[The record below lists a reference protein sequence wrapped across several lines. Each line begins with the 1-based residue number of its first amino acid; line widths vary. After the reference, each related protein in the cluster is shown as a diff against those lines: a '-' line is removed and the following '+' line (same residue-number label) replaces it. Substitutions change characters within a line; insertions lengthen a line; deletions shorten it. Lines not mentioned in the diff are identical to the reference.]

1 MQSKTPSLKER
12 EEVVAKQHEAKGD
25 APEDKKTE
33 QARRAAGGGVD
44 GVDGQLAAAENVAHA
59 TVSAKKAPIQTL
71 KVEHEKAPAKAAKP
85 AAAASA
91 SARAPAKSGGAT
103 TVAKKTTVEAKKGSR
118 EINPL
123 SVIDEALTV
132 EAAAKHEAKVHAAAE
147 ATLKAK
153 AKAEEK
159 LEEQAKAKA
168 AKAKQEEEDA
178 EASAVASL
186 AKKDTKASHKPSPAA
201 KPAAKPAPAAAAAAA
216 AASAAAAKPA
226 AHAKGGDAHKEVAHA
241 EKGGDDSSP
250 LDEITMAMQKE
261 AEREKAVKAKAKA
274 VASAPA
280 NPEEKRL
287 AHLFGGK
294 VGGKIEK
301 LFTKMKKSKAA
312 AEALAKKG
320 DTQADLMKPLPMPSQ
335 IKKEAAEKAAK
346 AAGGATASPLHA
358 SAQPKITGKKLEGD
372 DKDMDKIALKDL
384 HEEEGK
390 DRRAKAESEV
400 REDDAADGTSQ
411 HSHSSESRDSKALRD
426 LQALQKQGL
435 MPRHASAT
443 SPTEQK
449 GAVNGGDE
457 AGRDGK
463 LPRLMQHL
471 FGRKV
476 NKFDAKVNEET
487 KSGVPKIG
495 PKIIHPPKMSAE
507 DREADKDL
515 KMLQKHPK
523 LGLLGGPPQGGTQEQ
538 ARASPSSG
546 DDDLGA
552 EGTF

>member
-59 TVSAKKAPIQTL
+59 TVSSKKAPIQTL

-168 AKAKQEEEDA
+168 AKAKQEEENA

-186 AKKDTKASHKPSPAA
+186 AKKDTKAPHKPS
-201 KPAAKPAPAAAAAAA
+201 PAAKPAPAAAAAVAA
-216 AASAAAAKPA
+216 AAAAKPA

-294 VGGKIEK
+294 VGSKIEK

-335 IKKEAAEKAAK
+335 TKKEAAEKAAK
-346 AAGGATASPLHA
+346 AAGGATASLSHA

-400 REDDAADGTSQ
+400 REDDAADGMSQ

-435 MPRHASAT
+435 MPRHASAA
-443 SPTEQK
+443 SPTEHK

-538 ARASPSSG
+538 ARASASSG

>member
-59 TVSAKKAPIQTL
+59 TVSSKKAPIQTL

-168 AKAKQEEEDA
+168 AKAKQEEENA

-186 AKKDTKASHKPSPAA
+186 AKKDTKAPHKPS
-201 KPAAKPAPAAAAAAA
+201 PAAKPAPAAAAAVAA
-216 AASAAAAKPA
+216 AAAAKPA

-294 VGGKIEK
+294 VGSKIEK

-312 AEALAKKG
+312 ADALAKKG

-335 IKKEAAEKAAK
+335 TKKEAAEKAAK
-346 AAGGATASPLHA
+346 AAGGATASLSHA

-400 REDDAADGTSQ
+400 REDDAADGMSQ

-435 MPRHASAT
+435 MPRHASAA
-443 SPTEQK
+443 SPTEHK

-538 ARASPSSG
+538 ARASASSG

>member
-1 MQSKTPSLKER
+1 M
-12 EEVVAKQHEAKGD
+12 AM
-25 APEDKKTE
+25 
-33 QARRAAGGGVD
+33 
-44 GVDGQLAAAENVAHA
+44 
-59 TVSAKKAPIQTL
+59 
-71 KVEHEKAPAKAAKP
+71 
-85 AAAASA
+85 
-91 SARAPAKSGGAT
+91 
-103 TVAKKTTVEAKKGSR
+103 
-118 EINPL
+118 
-123 SVIDEALTV
+123 
-132 EAAAKHEAKVHAAAE
+132 
-147 ATLKAK
+147 
-153 AKAEEK
+153 
-159 LEEQAKAKA
+159 
-168 AKAKQEEEDA
+168 
-178 EASAVASL
+178 
-186 AKKDTKASHKPSPAA
+186 
-201 KPAAKPAPAAAAAAA
+201 
-216 AASAAAAKPA
+216 
-226 AHAKGGDAHKEVAHA
+226 HKEAV
-241 EKGGDDSSP
+241 
-250 LDEITMAMQKE
+250 
-261 AEREKAVKAKAKA
+261 REKAVKAKAKA
-274 VASAPA
+274 VASAPP

-294 VGGKIEK
+294 VGSKIEK

-320 DTQADLMKPLPMPSQ
+320 DTKADLMKPLPMPLQ

-346 AAGGATASPLHA
+346 AAGGATSSPSHA
-358 SAQPKITGKKLEGD
+358 AAQPKITGEKKLGGD

-384 HEEEGK
+384 HAEEGK

-400 REDDAADGTSQ
+400 RHDGDDAADGTSQ
-411 HSHSSESRDSKALRD
+411 HRHSFESRDSKALLD
-426 LQALQKQGL
+426 LRALQKQGL
-435 MPRHASAT
+435 MPRHAPAT

-449 GAVNGGDE
+449 EAVDGGDK

-471 FGRKV
+471 FGKKV

-507 DREADKDL
+507 DLEADKDL